1 MSVKHGLNETYSTQE
16 AKNFHL
22 GQGGCVVLQEA
33 TSAYE
38 HAAAGHYIAFMVFT
52 DNVTVSITA
61 VHEPEA
67 VAEIIQIQDF
77 PKGVMIY
84 GAWERVSI
92 LKTDPEVAGTISC
105 IVYKG

>member
-22 GQGGCVVLQEA
+22 GQGGCIVLKEA
-33 TSAYE
+33 GAGYE
-38 HAAAGHYIAFMVFT
+38 HSALGHYIAFMVFT
-52 DNVTVSITA
+52 DNVTISSTTL
-61 VHEPEA
+61 HTPEA
-67 VAEIIQIQDF
+67 DAELVTIQNC
-77 PKGVMIY
+77 PKGVMVY

-92 LKTDPEVAGTISC
+92 TRTDPDITHELQC